1 MKILHLSQSDIEGG
15 AARGAYWLHN
25 ALQQAGVESQMLV
38 ASKDSPDPAVIGP
51 SGKVRKGLQE
61 LRCKIDGFPLSF
73 YPDRDPLFSL
83 SWLPNN
89 TVKKVNSIAPDIIN
103 LHWLGL
109 AFLTPESLAKFKP
122 PIVWTLRDMWA
133 FTGGCHYTGNCENY
147 LTQCGACP
155 ALKSDKP
162 NDISRQFWAKKFK
175 AWQDLN
181 FTVVTI
187 SHWLADCAKESSILK
202 NKKIQVIHNALDE
215 SKYKPMPKKIVRD
228 ILGLNPDKKI
238 VLFGAV
244 NATSEK
250 RKGFQYLVTAL
261 NKLALSGLSE
271 NIELVVF
278 GASKPKN
285 PPDLGMNVTYMG
297 WLNDD
302 ISLALLYA
310 AADVMI
316 VPSLQEAFGKTAMES
331 LACGTPVVSFDSTG
345 LKDIVEH
352 QKNGYRAECF
362 SSEDLANGIRW
373 VLEDEE
379 RWQALS
385 RRSREKVEQEFTLEV
400 QARSYLKLYE
410 EILQS
415 SNELVRG

>member
-15 AARGAYWLHN
+15 AARGAYWLHT

-38 ASKDSPDPAVIGP
+38 ASKDSHDPRVVGP
-51 SGKVRKGLQE
+51 SGKVKKGVQE
-61 LRCKIDGFPLSF
+61 LRCKIDSLPLSF
-73 YPDRDPLFSL
+73 YPNRDPIFSL

-89 TVKKVNSIAPDIIN
+89 THKKITNINPDIIN
-103 LHWLGL
+103 LHWIGL
-109 AFLTPESLAKFKP
+109 AFLTPESLRKFQR
-122 PIVWTLRDMWA
+122 PIVWTLRDMWS
-133 FTGGCHYTGNCENY
+133 FTGGCHYSGSCEKY
-147 LTQCGACP
+147 LDQCGTCP
-155 ALKSDKP
+155 ALNSDKDR
-162 NDISRQFWAKKFK
+162 DISREFWNRKFK
-175 AWQDLN
+175 AWQNLD

-187 SHWLADCAKESSILK
+187 SNWLADCAKRSSILK
-202 NKKIQVIHNALDE
+202 NKRVQVIHNALDE
-215 SKYKPMPKKIVRD
+215 SKYKPIAKQVARD
-228 ILGLNPDKKI
+228 ILNLNPDKKI

-244 NATSEK
+244 NATSEE
-250 RKGFQYLVTAL
+250 RKGFQYLVPAL
-261 NKLALSGLSE
+261 QKLSSSGLSE
-271 NIELVVF
+271 SIELVVF
-278 GASKPKN
+278 GSSEPKE
-285 PPDLGMNVTYMG
+285 PPNLGMKATYMG

-302 ISLALLYA
+302 ISLAILYS

-362 SSEDLANGIRW
+362 SSEDLAQGIRW

-385 RRSREKVEQEFTLEV
+385 HRSREKVEQEFTLKV
-400 QARSYLKLYE
+400 QAKAYLKLYE
-410 EILQS
+410 KVLH
-415 SNELVRG
+415 EL